1 MSKLY
6 IRFIGKYSTFGVFWL
21 VITVVSHYTFDSL
34 DSVLLALAGCVML
47 TMLVVL
53 YIICVQ

>member
-34 DSVLLALAGCVML
+34 DSVLLAGCVML
-47 TMLVVL
+47 TTLVVL